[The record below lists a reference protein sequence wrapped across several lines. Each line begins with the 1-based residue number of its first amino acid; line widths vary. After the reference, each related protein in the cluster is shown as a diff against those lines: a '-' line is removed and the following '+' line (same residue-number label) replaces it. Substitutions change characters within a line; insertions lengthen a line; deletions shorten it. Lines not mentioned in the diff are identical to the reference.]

1 MVQQQQSDA
10 TSDDVD
16 DGCTAG
22 DPAIPRRYGFA
33 GPTGARSEQIQH
45 VPVFAHGERHKSV
58 CRLVD
63 DLLQDSCCQSQ
74 HRGLKKPKWPR
85 IYLFL

>member
-1 MVQQQQSDA
+1 
-10 TSDDVD
+10 
-16 DGCTAG
+16 
-22 DPAIPRRYGFA
+22 
-33 GPTGARSEQIQH
+33 
-45 VPVFAHGERHKSV
+45 VFAHGERHKSV

-85 IYLFL
+85 IHLFL